1 MEGGT
6 DRTFGKQQKFFCSC
20 ILLHPR
26 PDINSTRQLFEA
38 VRSISKNAFQALLQY
53 HPTLLKLG
61 AAILWVN
68 SEESFSE
75 LYRGHTYAAAYHV
88 HFQLHR
94 LKSAHPVT
102 TEGDFFDRFLNAME
116 LEGVSLH
123 IVTITNSAFFCQT
136 DPKLVHSSAQCVL
149 CQVRCH
155 CIFSGPGIR
164 YSDIFCV
171 PCIR

>member
-61 AAILWVN
+61 AATLWVN

-75 LYRGHTYAAAYHV
+75 WYQGHTYAAAYHV

-102 TEGDFFDRFLNAME
+102 TEGDFFDRFLNAMHGARRSVRTYCHHHKQC
-116 LEGVSLH
+116 LFLPNWSKTGTFQCTMCTLSSTMSLYL
-123 IVTITNSAFFCQT
+123 FW
-136 DPKLVHSSAQCVL
+136 P
-149 CQVRCH
+149 
-155 CIFSGPGIR
+155 R
-164 YSDIFCV
+164 Y
-171 PCIR
+171 

>member
-1 MEGGT
+1 M
-6 DRTFGKQQKFFCSC
+6 
-20 ILLHPR
+20 
-26 PDINSTRQLFEA
+26 
-38 VRSISKNAFQALLQY
+38 
-53 HPTLLKLG
+53 
-61 AAILWVN
+61 N

-155 CIFSGPGIR
+155 CIFSGPSIR
-164 YSDIFCV
+164 YSDMFCV